1 MAQMRQIKS
10 SELKPGDTVEY
21 AHVIVDSDIEGVT
34 FISCIVEP
42 PSEHGA

>member
-1 MAQMRQIKS
+1 MTQRRQIKS

-34 FISCIVEP
+34 FIACIVEP
-42 PSEHGA
+42 PRGHA